1 MIVYTA
7 KLLVDSKCILGEGA
21 WYDSERKTLM
31 WLDIFG
37 CEIHML
43 NVDTKEDRFWK
54 VPKPVTTIV
63 PVGSGGYVL
72 GMSDGIFHIDDDF
85 KKLSPLA
92 MPENVDFSSYRCN
105 DGKCDPQ
112 GRFWIG
118 VMESNGAKEQGALY
132 VIDNE
137 SCVLGWDN
145 LDVPNG
151 IVWNSRGD
159 TVYFTDTIDAEVY
172 AFDYHQRKLSNKRTI
187 FKTDLGMTDGIA
199 IDEEDMI
206 WVAVW
211 GSGRVLRVNPTTGEI
226 INYIE
231 VGVPQV
237 SSVAIGDGKI
247 YITTAKIG
255 LGEEELKKFPD
266 SGGLFVTD
274 TYLKGVQSPKFKG

>member
-1 MIVYTA
+1 MMTA
-7 KLLVDSKCILGEGA
+7 KLLVDSKSILGEGA
-21 WYDSERKTLM
+21 WYDSTTKKLV
-31 WLDIFG
+31 WIDIFG

-43 NVDTKEDRFWK
+43 DTDTLEDRLWK

-63 PVGSGGYVL
+63 PAENGGYVL
-72 GMSDGIFHIDDDF
+72 GMSDGMFRIDENF
-85 KKLSPLA
+85 QLLKPLP
-92 MPENVDFSSYRCN
+92 MPSNVDFSKNRCN
-105 DGKCDPQ
+105 DGKCDPE
-112 GRFWIG
+112 GRFWVG
-118 VMESNGAKEQGALY
+118 VMELNGAREQGALY
-132 VIDNE
+132 IIDDKH
-137 SCVLGWDN
+137 CTLGWDH

-172 AFDYHQRKLSNKRTI
+172 AFDYKHGELSNKRTV

-211 GSGRVLRVNPTTGEI
+211 GSGRVLRVNPCSGDVI
-226 INYIE
+226 DYIE

-247 YITTAKIG
+247 YITTASIG
-255 LGEEELKKFPD
+255 MSEQDLEKFPA
-266 SGGLFVTD
+266 SGGLFVAD
-274 TYLKGVQSPKFKG
+274 TKLKGVQSPRFKS